1 MNKKWFKQIF
11 VFLFLI
17 GLFFAG
23 MQPLKAASGSVSV
36 KLSSSS
42 AVVGSTVTATVTVS
56 STDAL
61 GSWQATLVYDSSK
74 LQFLSSTAEGQTMIG
89 AGDGSK
95 KNVSYTFKFKALA
108 KGTGSVSIS
117 SASIYDWNTESP
129 IGVSK
134 GSASIN
140 ILTQADIEASY
151 SKNNYLS
158 SLTVDGHELTP
169 AFNRDTLEYSL
180 ELEPETPNI
189 TIGASVEDST
199 ASVTGTGEIG
209 LSEGANRIEIKVT
222 AQNGNVR
229 TYVIN
234 ATVKEYNPIEVTVD
248 DQKLTVVRKKSDL
261 QAPNNYTET
270 TIKINNEDVP
280 AFTNSI
286 TGLTLVG
293 LKDETGAVS
302 LYRYDGSSTYLKYT
316 EITFNRVI
324 LLGEEPNAIPIGFIK
339 KTMKIG
345 ENEVTVYFNDK
356 TEKTLLYGMNVE
368 TGKSNFYNYDEEE
381 NTLQIYRE
389 EKKQDDPSLKIIIVL
404 ATTTILFLGSTIVL
418 TTKLLK
424 HKKPKVKPSR
434 EKEDIE
440 KESE

>member
-17 GLFFAG
+17 GLFFTG

-134 GSASIN
+134 GSASVN

-189 TIGASVEDST
+189 TIGANVEDST

-229 TYVIN
+229 TYTIN

-248 DQKLTVVRKKSDL
+248 DQKLTVVRKKGDL

-293 LKDETGAVS
+293 LKDETGAIS
-302 LYRYDGSSTYLKYT
+302 LYRYDGSSTYLKYI

-324 LLGEEPNAIPIGFIK
+324 LLEEEPNTIPTGFVK

-424 HKKPKVKPSR
+424 HKKPKVKAIQ

-440 KESE
+440 KESK